1 MNNLMGNRYY
11 KVGFARPALLRET
24 VLLAQCYR
32 DLHDWPQVQQHVKAT
47 NLLQSRTERS
57 SDIIC
62 SEIAKRF
69 SLLNSE
75 QIELIAEDNSQNVR
89 QLVWIAI
96 CKQYPFV
103 GDFTLEVL
111 VDAHA
116 KHRTDVSYDDYSH
129 FFNAKADWH
138 PDLEKVADKTRANA
152 RQALFQM
159 MRQCELITNSNQLV
173 PQMLSSAIQNCSPES
188 DLAFIPGAIR
198 L

>member
-1 MNNLMGNRYY
+1 MVNRQY
-11 KVGFARPALLRET
+11 KIGFARPALLRET
-24 VLLAQCYR
+24 VLLAQSYR
-32 DLHDWPQVQQHVKAT
+32 DLQDWSQVQQHVKVA

-62 SEIAKRF
+62 SEIAKRL
-69 SLLNSE
+69 SLLTPDQIDLISE
-75 QIELIAEDNSQNVR
+75 ENPQNVR

-111 VDAHA
+111 ADAHA
-116 KHRTDVSYDDYSH
+116 KHRTEISFDDYSH

-159 MRQCELITNSNQLV
+159 MRQCELINQTNQLL
-173 PQMLSSAIQNCSPES
+173 PQMLSSAIQNCSLES

>member
-1 MNNLMGNRYY
+1 MANRQY
-11 KVGFARPALLRET
+11 KIGFARPALLRET
-24 VLLAQCYR
+24 VLLAQSYR
-32 DLHDWPQVQQHVKAT
+32 DVQDWSQVQQHVKVT

-62 SEIAKRF
+62 SEIAKRL
-69 SLLNSE
+69 SLLTPD
-75 QIELIAEDNSQNVR
+75 QIELISEENSQNVR

-111 VDAHA
+111 ADAHA
-116 KHRTDVSYDDYSH
+116 KHRTEISFDDYSH

-159 MRQCELITNSNQLV
+159 MRQCDLITKSNQLV